1 SNYSYGSLLSK
12 TNMMEKVTCN
22 LVSQIEVNEYG
33 NVSHR
38 YDGFGKNASDNNSIF
53 LLAWLLF

>member
-1 SNYSYGSLLSK
+1 
-12 TNMMEKVTCN
+12 MMEKVTCN

-38 YDGFGKNASDNNSIF
+38 YDDFGKNASDNNSIF
-53 LLAWLLF
+53 LLDWLLF